1 VTPIDHLIEQDRTI
15 LSAVEARDPDWA
27 ERILREHLAM
37 GVETVAALT
46 QTNPDFI
53 LDDIG

>member
-1 VTPIDHLIEQDRTI
+1 VTTIDHLIEQDRTI

-53 LDDIG
+53 LGDIG